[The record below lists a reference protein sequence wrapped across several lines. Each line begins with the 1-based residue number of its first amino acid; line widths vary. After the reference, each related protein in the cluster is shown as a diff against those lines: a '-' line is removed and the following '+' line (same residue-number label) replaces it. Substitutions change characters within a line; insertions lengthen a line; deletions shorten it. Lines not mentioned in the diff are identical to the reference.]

1 MKLATLLTQYLYN
14 NQRLDLPGIGTFL
27 SDSSLLASLDN
38 AKQRTAALEGISFE
52 SNPSLKDSPE
62 LIAFISSQTGK
73 MKALAEADLD
83 SHLEVAKQFLN
94 IGKPFTFDGIGT
106 LAKGKAGGFDFIPGT
121 ISSDIVKEYSN
132 REAVKFTDKEVNQP
146 KYESFLT
153 TAKTKRNFNKP
164 VVFLLILAGLGLTI
178 WGGYTISKNAG
189 SKKKDDAAI
198 VKTDPLKEVVPEKKQ
213 DTANTIT
220 PVIDSVNTINNT
232 PTTAVVTTT
241 PGDHYKYILEI
252 AQSQRAFKRYN
263 QLKTNLWK
271 VQMETKDSI
280 QYKLFLLIPSI
291 QSDTTRILDSLTVM
305 TGKKVYIEHQN

>member
-38 AKQRTAALEGISFE
+38 AKQRTAALEGITFE

-106 LAKGKAGGFDFIPGT
+106 LAKGKTGGFDFIPGT
-121 ISSDIVKEYSN
+121 ISGDIVKEYGN
-132 REAVKFTDKEVNQP
+132 RETVKYTDKETQP
-146 KYESFLT
+146 AKYESFLT
-153 TAKTKRNFNKP
+153 TAKTKRNFKKP

-178 WGGYTISKNAG
+178 WGGYTISKNAA
-189 SKKKDDAAI
+189 SHKKDNTEI
-198 VKTDPLKEVVPEKKQ
+198 VTTEPVKEIPEKKQ
-213 DTANTIT
+213 DTANTVI
-220 PVIDSVNTINNT
+220 PVKDSTDT
-232 PTTAVVTTT
+232 LQPPPTTT
-241 PGDHYKYILEI
+241 PGDQYKYILEI

-280 QYKLFLLIPSI
+280 QYKLFLLIPSV

-305 TGKKVYIEHQN
+305 TGKRVYIEHQN